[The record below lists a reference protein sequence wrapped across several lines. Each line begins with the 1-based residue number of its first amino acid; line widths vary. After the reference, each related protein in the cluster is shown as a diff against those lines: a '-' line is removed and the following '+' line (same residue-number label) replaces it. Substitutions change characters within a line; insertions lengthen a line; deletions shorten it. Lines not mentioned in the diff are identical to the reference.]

1 MVAGCEGD
9 LRLERARRRRPRRS
23 DMTRRWESDGLD
35 PVGARDHARGSK
47 DAPVTLVKYGDYEC
61 PYCGEAHPVLKELQ
75 ERVGEQVRFVFRHFP
90 LDTVHSRA
98 RRAAQAAEAA
108 ASQDR
113 FWEMHDLLYE
123 RQDDL
128 GEEDL
133 MRHAAELGLD
143 LVRFE
148 EDLANDNHAWRIEE
162 DRLGGD
168 RAGVRGTPTLFVNG
182 DRYTGP
188 MDLDGLLAAVEKAA
202 ISPSASLGEGGVAER
217 TGPLADL
224 LDEVCSERRGVNNR
238 TLKRVVNLAV
248 EIAREGRE
256 GRKIGTLFVVGDSEA
271 VLEHSRPMILDPLYG
286 HPQESKRIE
295 DSDLRETLK
304 ELAQLDG
311 AFVVSDEGV
320 VISAARY
327 IDAASD
333 HLELPL
339 GLGSRHVAAASVSS
353 RTEAVAVGVS
363 ESSTVRMF
371 DDGELVAEIVPEL
384 WLLGGFGSYPNGSSM
399 GRESRRS
406 TL

>member
-1 MVAGCEGD
+1 M
-9 LRLERARRRRPRRS
+9 
-23 DMTRRWESDGLD
+23 RRWEGGDLD
-35 PVGARDHARGSK
+35 PVGTTDHARGPM

-108 ASQDR
+108 ASQGR

-133 MRHAAELGLD
+133 MRYAAELGLD
-143 LVRFE
+143 LGRFE
-148 EDLANDNHAWRIEE
+148 EDLTNDNHAWRIEE

-168 RAGVRGTPTLFVNG
+168 RAGVRGTPTLFVN
-182 DRYTGP
+182 DVRYTGP
-188 MDLDGLLAAVEKAA
+188 MDLDGLLAAVEEAT
-202 ISPSASLGEGGVAER
+202 SSSGTSLGEGSVAER
-217 TGPLADL
+217 IGPLAHL

-238 TLKRVVNLAV
+238 TLRKVVNLAV

-271 VLEHSRPMILDPLYG
+271 VLKHSRPMILDPLYG
-286 HPQESKRIE
+286 HPHEIKRIQ
-295 DSDLRETLK
+295 DQNLRETLK

-320 VISAARY
+320 VLSAARY

-353 RTEAVAVGVS
+353 RTDSVSVAVS

-384 WLLGGFGSYPNGSSM
+384 WILGGYGSYVNDSRM
-399 GRESRRS
+399 GGETSRT

>member
-1 MVAGCEGD
+1 M
-9 LRLERARRRRPRRS
+9 S
-23 DMTRRWESDGLD
+23 RRWESGGLEH
-35 PVGARDHARGSK
+35 VGTRDHARGPE
-47 DAPVTLVKYGDYEC
+47 DAPVTLLKYGDYEC
-61 PYCGEAHPVLKELQ
+61 PYCGQLHPVLEELR
-75 ERVGEQVRFVFRHFP
+75 EKAGKQVRFVFRHFP
-90 LDTVHSRA
+90 LDSAHPRA

-108 ASQDR
+108 ASQGR

-123 RQDDL
+123 RQDEL
-128 GEEDL
+128 SEEDL
-133 MRHAAELGLD
+133 LRYAAELGLD
-143 LVRFE
+143 LQRFE
-148 EDLANDNHAWRIEE
+148 VDLTNDHHAWRIEE

-182 DRYTGP
+182 VRYTGTL
-188 MDLDGLLAAVEKAA
+188 DLDGLLAAVEEA
-202 ISPSASLGEGGVAER
+202 ISSSSTSRPEGRVPGR

-271 VLEHSRPMILDPLYG
+271 VLKHSRPMILDPLYG
-286 HPQESKRIE
+286 HPHESKRIV
-295 DSDLRETLK
+295 DPNLRETLK

-320 VISAARY
+320 VLSAARY
-327 IDAASD
+327 IDATSN

-353 RTEAVAVGVS
+353 RTEAVSVAVS

-371 DDGELVAEIVPEL
+371 DEGELVSEIVPEL
-384 WLLGGFGSYPNGSSM
+384 WLLGGHGSYLDGSRM
-399 GRESRRS
+399 GRETRRS